1 MNAWQQRVSAWFKDK
16 VAPAAALPVR
26 LGGRGTFASTTAVPT
41 VRGFDQPLFWVVVAL
56 LLWGLVMVYSAS
68 IAMPDNPRFAK
79 YSHTYFLTRHAMWLA
94 ISFVAALIASQIPI
108 DRWEKAAPWLFIT
121 SLVLLIAVL
130 IPGVGKVLYGA
141 RRCISIGPL
150 GFLQRRRQAFR
161 AHRFNQVTHR
171 ADLKGFQGKLV
182 MGSAEDHRRRR
193 LALAQLGRHLQAIE
207 AGHADIQQDHVRPQA
222 VDQRQ
227 RFFAVAGR
235 GLEDTITLEFAD
247 HADQA
252 LAGKGFVI
260 DDQHIHIARAS
271 CMSLEQ
277 G

>member
-1 MNAWQQRVSAWFKDK
+1 MPQRRALQALDAFAGDQRVAMD
-16 VAPAAALPVR
+16 AHEALAELVLQR
-26 LGGRGTFASTTAVPT
+26 LQRLVQQHFAT
-41 VRGFDQPLFWVVVAL
+41 
-56 LLWGLVMVYSAS
+56 
-68 IAMPDNPRFAK
+68 
-79 YSHTYFLTRHAMWLA
+79 
-94 ISFVAALIASQIPI
+94 FVAQGHV
-108 DRWEKAAPWLFIT
+108 
-121 SLVLLIAVL
+121 LVVGDEEDHLLQRNQLDTLA
-130 IPGVGKVLYGA
+130 GA
-141 RRCISIGPL
+141 RADMAARASAVAGHGWARQRRELHAIGPL
-150 GFLQRRRQAFR
+150 GLLQRGSQGLRPY
-161 AHRFNQVTHR
+161 RFDQV
-171 ADLKGFQGKLV
+171 ADGTDVERLQGELV
-182 MGSAEDHRRRR
+182 MRGAEDHRRRR

-207 AGHADIQQDHVRPQA
+207 AGHADVQQDHVRPQA